1 MPILLSAAHTEQEPS
16 MQLYFLIIGKQQ
28 HFVVLANKSETNT
41 NIHRNSQ
48 IWRVKKILCLE
59 CIAYSVTR

>member
-16 MQLYFLIIGKQQ
+16 MQLYFLII
-28 HFVVLANKSETNT
+28 VVLANKSETNT